1 MLPEPVAKL
10 HAPVSP
16 ELRTA
21 LKLADVPQTLWSEP
35 ALAVKLLLKA
45 VTDELLLHWPCVTVQ
60 MNTFAPV
67 DRPVTP
73 LLRLLGV
80 CTTPDPTVDH
90 APAP

>member
-60 MNTFAPV
+60 MKTLAPV
-67 DRPVTP
+67 DKPVTL

-80 CTTPDPTVDH
+80 
-90 APAP
+90 